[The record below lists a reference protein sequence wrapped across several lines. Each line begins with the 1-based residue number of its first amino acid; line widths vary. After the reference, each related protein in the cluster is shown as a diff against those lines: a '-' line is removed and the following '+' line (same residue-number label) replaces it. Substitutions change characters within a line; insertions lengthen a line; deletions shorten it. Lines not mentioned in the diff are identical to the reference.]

1 MKPGQFVEVYLDC
14 PLEICE
20 KRDPKGLYKR
30 ARKNELK
37 EFTGISS
44 PYEVPLSPEIRLCT
58 DQETV
63 EEEIQKILSFLE
75 KYSGPRF

>member
-1 MKPGQFVEVYLDC
+1 MVSYIIYPVKIGCFHL
-14 PLEICE
+14 
-20 KRDPKGLYKR
+20 LYKR

-63 EEEIQKILSFLE
+63 EEEIQKILST
-75 KYSGPRF
+75 